1 MAVAENAS
9 QNFENTTTVVSS
21 SESNAQNDLENSKP
35 RNDSMENKNDQKE
48 RPVAG
53 TAATTFSVAT
63 GNYKVQMSPMAN
75 GFDSNGVKSQQMGV
89 VKAGGGYGSNNQRAN
104 GAVARNGEDGG
115 ESFKRDMRDLEELL
129 SKLNPMAEEFVPPSL
144 ANNHGYFDGGAG
156 GFGFTNNFVVQTNFG
171 NANANGLNGRRRRN
185 GYSQGKRRVN
195 GRMTPAQREAMIRRT
210 VYVSDIDQQVTEE
223 QLAALFL
230 NCGQVVD
237 CRVCGDPNS
246 ILRFAFIEFTDED
259 GARAALNLSGTMLG
273 YYPVRVLPS
282 KTAIS
287 PVNPTFL
294 PRSEDEREMCSRTIY
309 CTNID
314 KKVTQADV
322 KFFFESLC
330 GEVQRLRLLGDY
342 HHSTRIAFVEF
353 TVVLPPSS

>member
-1 MAVAENAS
+1 MIMAVAENAS

-171 NANANGLNGRRRRN
+171 NANANGLNGRRVCPC
-185 GYSQGKRRVN
+185 SLSFSAVWLL
-195 GRMTPAQREAMIRRT
+195 REWRT
-210 VYVSDIDQQVTEE
+210 SSDNNV
-223 QLAALFL
+223 LS
-230 NCGQVVD
+230 V
-237 CRVCGDPNS
+237 
-246 ILRFAFIEFTDED
+246 ILPKEKEA
-259 GARAALNLSGTMLG
+259 NLSF
-273 YYPVRVLPS
+273 V
-282 KTAIS
+282 
-287 PVNPTFL
+287 
-294 PRSEDEREMCSRTIY
+294 
-309 CTNID
+309 
-314 KKVTQADV
+314 
-322 KFFFESLC
+322 FFICF
-330 GEVQRLRLLGDY
+330 G
-342 HHSTRIAFVEF
+342 F
-353 TVVLPPSS
+353 